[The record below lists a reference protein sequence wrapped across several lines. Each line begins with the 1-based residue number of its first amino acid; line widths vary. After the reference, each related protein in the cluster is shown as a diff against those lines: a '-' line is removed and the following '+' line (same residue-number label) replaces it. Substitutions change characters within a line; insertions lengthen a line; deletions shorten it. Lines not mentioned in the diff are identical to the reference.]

1 MNNASLLIARLFLGQ
16 IFLLAGINKIGA
28 YQGTQGYMESMGVPG
43 ELLFLVIVLEIA
55 GGLAVILGW
64 QVRWASWALAAFT
77 IVAGLIFHGNFADQ
91 MQSIQFMK
99 NVAIAGGFLALAT
112 AGAGAYSVEAVIG
125 NRERTAASH

>member
-1 MNNASLLIARLFLGQ
+1 MNNASLLIARIFLGQ

-28 YQGTQGYMESMGVPG
+28 YEGTQGYMESMGVPG
-43 ELLFLVIVLEIA
+43 DLLFLVIILEIV

-91 MQSIQFMK
+91 MQSIMFMK

-112 AGAGAYSVEAVIG
+112 AGAGAYSAEAVIG
-125 NRERTAASH
+125 NRDRTAASH

>member
-1 MNNASLLIARLFLGQ
+1 MNNASLLIARIFLGQ

-28 YQGTQGYMESMGVPG
+28 YEGTQGYMESMGVPG
-43 ELLFLVIVLEIA
+43 ELLFLVIALEIV
-55 GGLAVILGW
+55 GGLAIILGW

-77 IVAGLIFHGNFADQ
+77 LVAGLIFHSNFAEQ

-112 AGAGAYSVEAVIG
+112 AGAGAYSIEALTG
-125 NRERTAASH
+125 NRDRTAASH

>member
-1 MNNASLLIARLFLGQ
+1 MNNASLLIARIFLGH

-28 YQGTQGYMESMGVPG
+28 YEGTQGYMESMGVPG
-43 ELLFLVIVLEIA
+43 ELLFLVIILEIV

-77 IVAGLIFHGNFADQ
+77 LVAGLIFHGNFDEQ
-91 MQSIQFMK
+91 MQSIMFMK

-112 AGAGAYSVEAVIG
+112 AGAGAYSVKAVIG
-125 NRERTAASH
+125 NRDRTAASH

>member
-1 MNNASLLIARLFLGQ
+1 MNNASLLIARIFLGH

-28 YQGTQGYMESMGVPG
+28 YEGTQGYMESMGVPG
-43 ELLFLVIVLEIA
+43 ELLFLVIVLEIV

-77 IVAGLIFHGNFADQ
+77 IVAGLIFHGSFDDQ

-125 NRERTAASH
+125 NRDRTAASH

>member
-1 MNNASLLIARLFLGQ
+1 MNNVSLLIARIFLGQ

-28 YQGTQGYMESMGVPG
+28 YEGTQGYMESMGVPG
-43 ELLFLVIVLEIA
+43 ELLFLVIALEIV

-64 QVRWASWALAAFT
+64 QVRWASWALAAFSLAT
-77 IVAGLIFHGNFADQ
+77 ALIFHTNFGDQ

-112 AGAGAYSVEAVIG
+112 AGAGAYSVESVIG
-125 NRERTAASH
+125 KRDRSAASH